1 MKINQITPKISFKK
15 NLRVILQDKSVEY
28 YNGYISDMSKILRIS
43 DKNKAALFINKDVFI
58 LNSTDE
64 IKGDLDKEGITYEEV
79 DGNVI

>member
-1 MKINQITPKISFKK
+1 MKINQITSKIPFKK